1 MAAHSL
7 GNSRVG
13 GAQVSPSG
21 SIRTLFD
28 GADPRILRKLGVGIV
43 LGTLLFSLPTP
54 SGLTNDAMNALA
66 LFALVIYFWA
76 TEALPLPVT
85 ALSAG
90 VGLVVL
96 GVVDNS
102 NDAWTPYARDTIFLL
117 LGSLILADAV
127 TKTGM
132 DRVLSAKFLQKM
144 GGSTDSLLLGIVVV
158 STLSATV
165 VASHAIAAVML
176 PLVLGV
182 LRTMNLMER
191 KNIATA
197 YVLAIAFGTG
207 IAGLATPSA
216 GGRNAI
222 VLGYL
227 DELYDVQISY
237 LDWTLR
243 AAPITLAMI
252 PVTYLLLKFI
262 FKVPHEKL
270 DATKIPPGGKMT
282 RDMNLTLI
290 VLLATVV
297 LWITMGTTWG
307 LGTVAVAGAVLLFLF
322 GVLDWVDTRKR
333 IAWGVPLI
341 YGAALTMGNALQQTG
356 AAQWLAEGVLNIVD
370 ADNHFILT
378 TSVLVL
384 TVVLT
389 QIMSDGGTAAVVAPV
404 TLSLAAISGYDMVN
418 MGMLTAIGAAY
429 SFILVVGTPPNVIT
443 YGSGVFQPRDL
454 AKAGLP
460 LVGIS
465 LLMTWLAVTFYWP
478 LL

>member
-1 MAAHSL
+1 MNILAAM
-7 GNSRVG
+7 R
-13 GAQVSPSG
+13 Q
-21 SIRTLFD
+21 IFY
-28 GADPRILRKLGVGIV
+28 GADPRILRKLGVGVV
-43 LGTLLFSLPTP
+43 LGAVLFLLPTP
-54 SGLTNDAMNALA
+54 EGLTNDAMNTLA
-66 LFALVIYFWA
+66 LFMLVVYFWA

-96 GVVDNS
+96 GIVDDS
-102 NDAWTPYARDTIFLL
+102 NDAWMPYARDTIFLL

-132 DRVLSAKFLQKM
+132 DRVLAAKFLQKM

-158 STLSATV
+158 STLSAMIV
-165 VASHAIAAVML
+165 SSHAIAAVML
-176 PLVLGV
+176 PLVLRV

-216 GGRNAI
+216 GARNAI

-227 DELYDVQISY
+227 DELYGVQISY
-237 LDWTLR
+237 LDWALR
-243 AAPITLAMI
+243 AAPITLVMI
-252 PVTYLLLKFI
+252 PITYVVLKFL

-270 DATKIPPGGKMT
+270 DASQIPKAGRLNRHMA
-282 RDMNLTLI
+282 LTMI
-290 VLLATVV
+290 VLTATVA
-297 LWITMGTTWG
+297 LWITKGTTWG
-307 LGTVAVAGAVLLFLF
+307 LGTVAVGGAVALFLF

-341 YGAALTMGNALQQTG
+341 YGAALTMGSALQKTG
-356 AAQWLAEGVLNIVD
+356 GATWLAEGILSITD
-370 ADNHFILT
+370 ANNDFILT

-384 TVVLT
+384 TVALT

-404 TLSLAAISGYDMVN
+404 TLGIAFISGYDLAE
-418 MGMLTAIGAAY
+418 MGMITAIGAAF

-443 YGSGVFQPRDL
+443 YGSGVFTPKDL
-454 AKAGLP
+454 AKAGVP
-460 LVGIS
+460 LVLLS
-465 LLMTWLAVTFYWP
+465 LLMTWLAVSFYWP
-478 LL
+478 ML

>member
-1 MAAHSL
+1 MVTNSL
-7 GNSRVG
+7 GIARVG
-13 GAQVSPSG
+13 GAEVNLPAALRQ
-21 SIRTLFD
+21 LFY
-28 GADPRILRKLGVGIV
+28 GADPRILRKLGVGIIIGAV
-43 LGTLLFSLPTP
+43 LFSLPTP
-54 SGLTNDAMNALA
+54 DGLTNDAMNTLA
-66 LFALVIYFWA
+66 LFMLVVYFWA

-96 GVVDNS
+96 GIVDDS
-102 NDAWTPYARDTIFLL
+102 NEAWMPYARDTIFLL

-132 DRVLSAKFLQKM
+132 DRVLAAKFLQRM

-158 STLSATV
+158 STVSAMV
-165 VASHAIAAVML
+165 VSSHAIAAVML
-176 PLVLGV
+176 PLVMSV

-191 KNIATA
+191 RNIATS

-243 AAPITLAMI
+243 AAPITLVMI
-252 PVTYLLLKFI
+252 PITYLVLKFL

-270 DATKIPPGGKMT
+270 DATKIPKSGSMN
-282 RDMNLTLI
+282 RDMALTLV
-290 VLLATVV
+290 VLLATIV
-297 LWITMGTTWG
+297 LWVTKGTAWG
-307 LGTVAVAGAVLLFLF
+307 LGTVAVAGAVALFLF

-341 YGAALTMGNALQQTG
+341 YGAALTMGSALQQTG
-356 AAQWLAEGVLNIVD
+356 GATWLAEGILSITD

-404 TLSLAAISGYDMVN
+404 TLGIASLSGYNLAD
-418 MGMLTAIGAAY
+418 MGMITAIGAAF

-443 YGSGVFQPRDL
+443 YGSGVFRAKDL
-454 AKAGLP
+454 ARAGVP
-460 LVGIS
+460 LVLLS

-478 LL
+478 ML